1 MFKKISAFLT
11 WLLVTVTTTAYALI
25 LPITS
30 IDRQIALGEPS
41 DIQIA
46 HGTTLGEAFLWDADT
61 GELLRSFQAHFGVT
75 SAAVNEP
82 SGLAD
87 DPLPTGILHSLIAV
101 EGAFEITG
109 TAGGDNYQSYQLLVG
124 AGTEPDSFT
133 LLAEGTEAFENTLII
148 TVPVFDL
155 PAGEFTIMLKVFAQN
170 GMEVTDTLAST
181 CSDQLCGRGEPLPN
195 ATLISLT
202 DTGDAFTVTAT
213 VGGPTYAVYKLLIG
227 EGSNPDNFN
236 LFQEGTVSYDNEPL
250 TSIPYHLLPPEN
262 FTIKLEVSATDG
274 LKVTDT
280 LSELCTDVACGRG
293 EPLPNVNL
301 ESIADTGES
310 FTIFGTAGGPSYASY
325 KLFIGEGSN
334 PDSFILFQEGTE
346 SYENEPLTSIPYH
359 LLPSGNFTIKLEVSA
374 TDELKVTDTLSE
386 LCTDVVCG
394 RGEPLPNVNL
404 ESIAGSGASFTIFG
418 TAGGP
423 TYASYKLFIG
433 EGSNPDSFIL
443 IQEGTESYDNE
454 TLTSIPYHLLPS
466 GNFTIKLE
474 VSATDGLMVTDTLSE
489 LCQDAACGRGEPLP
503 NVILESIADTGEG
516 FTIFGT
522 AGGSTFSSYDLYIG
536 LGSTPSSFNRFAQGS
551 VEKDNEVLAEIAYPQ
566 LPSGEFSV
574 FLEVTATDG
583 LTVGDQL
590 THLCNQPSCGHSY
603 IPSPTDQSPTI
614 LLGPVAAVLTS
625 ELTIEPVAWGW
636 DYRLEVS
643 NDLEDWQI
651 VETYTSQPGEAFYTF
666 DLPETSSPPIFY
678 RVVIIQQ

>member
-250 TSIPYHLLPPEN
+250 TSIPYHLLP
-262 FTIKLEVSATDG
+262 
-274 LKVTDT
+274 
-280 LSELCTDVACGRG
+280 
-293 EPLPNVNL
+293 
-301 ESIADTGES
+301 
-310 FTIFGTAGGPSYASY
+310 
-325 KLFIGEGSN
+325 
-334 PDSFILFQEGTE
+334 
-346 SYENEPLTSIPYH
+346 
-359 LLPSGNFTIKLEVSA
+359 SGNFTIKLEVSA
-374 TDELKVTDTLSE
+374 TDGLKVTDTLSE